1 MSLIHGQQ
9 NNWLATQ
16 TQQKSTTKAITDK
29 AKAKANEIG
38 EAVASSGVVEVISQ
52 ASKDTKSIGD
62 SLLKG
67 LKSGDNENSTE
78 ELQPQPQSQPSPSG
92 VTGGR
97 KRRRKSRKSRR
108 KKSRK
113 SRRSRRRKSKRKTRR
128 RRKRRNRK

>member
-1 MSLIHGQQ
+1 MEDTPI
-9 NNWLATQ
+9 
-16 TQQKSTTKAITDK
+16 TQQAKEAITGRL
-29 AKAKANEIG
+29 AQVG
-38 EAVASSGVVEVISQ
+38 QTVASSGVVEVLSK
-52 ASKDTKSIGD
+52 ASEDTIDMGD

-67 LKSGDNENSTE
+67 LKSGDNENSTQE
-78 ELQPQPQSQPSPSG
+78 PQPQPQPQPSPSG

-97 KRRRKSRKSRR
+97 KRRRKSRRSRR